1 MRLSL
6 ATCGRWAGR
15 FRRQWFPLLLL
26 AAALATV
33 YPFGGEWGRFY
44 RLHPV
49 HDWNS
54 AQSLAFAENLSPRH
68 NFLVFRRLEPRPESA
83 TGYQVYNRF
92 PMGGYVLIKLVT
104 LPFGDSLSAKLY
116 AGRMLMLLMFGG
128 AAILAYLAL
137 RRITSRRR
145 IALAATL
152 LAFSSYYALAYN
164 DMISN
169 EVTMD
174 LFAVM
179 LAFHGITVFVQ
190 ERRFGQLAAKC
201 CAALLIGW
209 HVYALLLPFI
219 VLGLAG
225 EIIRAARG
233 GMPLMPLTAS
243 RLLADRIRPMAASLI
258 RSRYLRLGIVTL
270 LFGSALLGFNIA
282 NEYFALGGNGP
293 LSELPSVRSML
304 ERTGAAE
311 ALGDSV
317 PIAVL
322 DWGRFLTDQF
332 HRIGVAALPY
342 ALSVQTDGIH
352 FIYPPGPW
360 SLPYAGI
367 GMGVVSAVLLGL
379 LFAGR
384 GRKMPLAS
392 LALSG
397 IVWGLLLRN
406 NVAYHYF
413 ESVFYIGIP
422 LVLISLLL
430 LGLRGRGRFL
440 LSAIGAAALA
450 IFVISSYQMGR
461 TEAEIRDDEFVNQEM
476 LMSDFQEIRSLTR
489 GNRVYI
495 HQGVIS
501 SLFLGNYNVVN
512 YYLTGSYIWY
522 DATVLPGCD
531 PACEPGR
538 DFVIGGEI
546 NPADSHTDIPAV
558 NSLTPSNRLAF
569 LYDAAAVA
577 ALYRAEHDAIR
588 ASGYGPPVAR
598 SGFDVYMDEGKL
610 VYYKEQCAKGDI
622 APIFTLHFYPRNAA
636 DLSAER
642 RGYGF
647 ENRDFDFA
655 PREKRIG
662 SACWATTPLPDYPIK
677 RIRTGQYTRTRGER
691 AWLWRVEFR
700 GNILEYHRAYESIR
714 SGGYTEVS
722 AGGDFEVYY
731 SENRLVYIKE
741 QCSAA
746 SRSAR
751 FYLHVVPQYAADLPD
766 NRQSG
771 FNNLD
776 FGFAEKGVVLEGD
789 CVAIAPLHDYPI
801 LHIRTGQFSE
811 SNQLWRAE
819 LAGERLKRLA
829 ASEAIAVYSRQE
841 PAAQSEWKVYIGDAN
856 RLVYLKES
864 CAAADAAAK
873 FYLHIIP
880 QDVADLPAERQEMG
894 FENRDFR
901 FGDRGAM
908 LEGRCAATAGLPD
921 YPIARVRTGQH
932 IAGRGE
938 LWRAEFPAGR

>member
-15 FRRQWFPLLLL
+15 FRRRWFPLLLL
-26 AAALATV
+26 LAALATV
-33 YPFGGEWGRFY
+33 YPFGGEWGSFY
-44 RLHPV
+44 QVHPY

-54 AQSLAFAENLSPRH
+54 AQSLTFAENLSPRH
-68 NFLVFRRLEPRPESA
+68 KFLVFRRLEPGPGGA
-83 TGYQVYNRF
+83 TEYGNAYNRF
-92 PMGGYVLIKLVT
+92 PVGGYALIKLGT
-104 LPFGDSLSAKLY
+104 LPIGDSLSSKLY
-116 AGRMLMLLMFGG
+116 AGRMLMLLMFMG
-128 AAILAYLAL
+128 AAVLAYLAL

-179 LAFHGITVFVQ
+179 LAFHGITVFGQ
-190 ERRFGQLAAKC
+190 ERRFGQLAAKSC
-201 CAALLIGW
+201 VALLIGW

-225 EIIRAARG
+225 EIVRANSRQRSLYQSLSARV
-233 GMPLMPLTAS
+233 
-243 RLLADRIRPMAASLI
+243 RNIAAAVI
-258 RSRYLRLGIVTL
+258 RSRYLRLGMITL
-270 LFGSALLGFNIA
+270 LLGIGLLSFNIA
-282 NEYFALGGNGP
+282 NEYLALGGNG
-293 LSELPSVRSML
+293 LLLQLPSVKSML
-304 ERTGAAE
+304 GRTGLAE
-311 ALGDSV
+311 SFGVSYQYS
-317 PIAVL
+317 VL
-322 DWGRFLTDQF
+322 DYGRFLTDQF
-332 HRIGVAALPY
+332 HRIGITALPY
-342 ALSVQTDGIH
+342 GLTAHTDGIH
-352 FIYPPGPW
+352 PIYPPGPW
-360 SLPYAGI
+360 SLPYSGI
-367 GMGVVSAVLLGL
+367 GMGVVGACLLGL

-384 GRKMPLAS
+384 GRRLPLAA
-392 LALSG
+392 LALHG
-397 IVWGLLLRN
+397 IVWALLLRN
-406 NVAYHYF
+406 NVAFHPF

-422 LVLISLLL
+422 LALISLLL
-430 LGLRGRGRFL
+430 LCLRRRGRFML
-440 LSAIGAAALA
+440 PVIAAAALA
-450 IFVISSYQMGR
+450 VFVLSSYQMGR
-461 TEAEIRDDEFVNQEM
+461 TEAQLRDAEFLNQEM
-476 LMSDFQEIRSLTR
+476 LMSDFQKIRSLTQ
-489 GNRVYI
+489 GKRVYM

-501 SLFLGNYNVVN
+501 SLFLRNYNVAN
-512 YYLTGSYIWY
+512 YYLSGRLVRY

-531 PACEPGR
+531 PDCEPGR
-538 DFVIGGEI
+538 DFVIGREI
-546 NPADSHTDIPAV
+546 NPPDIHADIPAV

-569 LYDAAAVA
+569 LYDAADIAT
-577 ALYRAEHDAIR
+577 LYRAEQNAIR
-588 ASGYGPPVAR
+588 SGGYGLPVAR
-598 SGFDVYMDEGKL
+598 SGFDVYMDKGKL
-610 VYYKEQCAKGDI
+610 IYYKEQCAKGDI
-622 APIFTLHFYPRNAA
+622 APKFTLHFYPRNAA

-642 RGYGF
+642 QGYGF

-662 SACWATTPLPDYPIK
+662 RACWATTPLPDYPVK
-677 RIRTGQYTRTRGER
+677 RIRTGQYIRTRGER

-700 GNILEYHRAYESIR
+700 GDILEYHRDYESIR

-789 CVAIAPLHDYPI
+789 CVAIAPLPDYPI
-801 LHIRTGQFSE
+801 LHIRTGQFSGD
-811 SNQLWRAE
+811 NQLWLVE

-829 ASEAIAVYSRQE
+829 ASEAIAVYSGRE
-841 PAAQSEWKVYIGDAN
+841 PAARSEWNVYIGGAN

-880 QDVADLPAERQEMG
+880 QNVADLPAERRETG

-901 FGDRGAM
+901 FADRGAM

-921 YPIARVRTGQH
+921 YLIARIRTGQH

-938 LWRAEFPAGR
+938 LWRAEFPLGR